1 MSQRFI
7 DRMKN
12 ADPAKMVESTVFV
25 DTNVVAEFDTLA
37 DLFNLSD
44 KHLTI
49 EDSLRSPEF
58 RYRQYRLKHSVL
70 LMWWFAK
77 NKIVAGVLG
86 NECIDLVTGRLAV
99 PKLPSQYTVAKAIYH
114 VVRPFVWQGW
124 HVAAVSTVNHALTGT
139 DADDELLRV
148 ASEDNVPVITWEGF
162 TPTGFVANPK
172 KLRDKCKAR
181 GVPVFTPAEYLA
193 AERVDLEDQTRRF
206 LFALNKGV
214 REAHAKKILAGK
226 NIVENLV
233 PIYRLIL
240 LDEIDPAYGAV
251 VRPPPTW

>member
-1 MSQRFI
+1 
-7 DRMKN
+7 MKN
-12 ADPAKMVESTVFV
+12 ADPAKMVEPTVFL

-44 KHLTI
+44 KHATAA
-49 EDSLRSPEF
+49 DSLRSPEF

-77 NKIVAGVLG
+77 NKIVAGALG
-86 NECIDLVTGRLAV
+86 NECIDLVTGKLAV
-99 PKLPSQYTVAKAIYH
+99 PKLPNQYAVAKAIYH

-139 DADDELLRV
+139 AADDELLCV
-148 ASEDNVPVITWEGF
+148 ASVDNVPVITWEQF
-162 TPTGFVANPK
+162 TLNGFVANPE

-181 GVPVFTPAEYLA
+181 AVPVYTPAEYLT
-193 AERVDLEDQTRRF
+193 AERVDLEKQTRRF
-206 LFALNKGV
+206 LFALNKSM
-214 REAHAKKILAGK
+214 RQAHAKKILAGK
-226 NIVENLV
+226 NIVEHLV

-240 LDEIDPAYGAV
+240 LDEIDPAYASV
-251 VRPPPTW
+251 VRPTPAW